1 MDMISDEDGKLR
13 AVLSARLTQ
22 LAFSLVRNGTVETL
36 PRAVNSEL
44 ARLREKLEPEDTDRY
59 QRIAAIRVQIFLN
72 IEDRERVRAL
82 RRQQAE
88 AERYLGFSAAAE
100 ALHRA
105 QSYEDFLRVLSQ
117 VNLGRTYSCS
127 YSPISPFPLIW
138 AMSARVNALQRVQAM
153 LDAGVRLDLVTQP
166 IGLTI
171 LHEMAMAGAKGWE
184 KRLSLLQLLIKNGAK
199 LEAQDFGGRTPLLCA
214 IAEGSLDDL
223 QLFLAAGA
231 DVRASTNNTPLMIAA
246 DSPAKMRLLLEH
258 GADPSQRS
266 ADGQDLLGY
275 LRQSLAQAESW
286 LMEQP
291 TKKRAGSTY
300 EKRRDARAIS
310 LEVVRSFVGS

>member
-1 MDMISDEDGKLR
+1 MISDENGKLR

-22 LAFSLVRNGTVETL
+22 LAFSLVRNGTVEAL

-44 ARLREKLEPEDTDRY
+44 ARLRERLEPEDTDRY
-59 QRIAAIRVQIFLN
+59 QRIAAIAVQIFLN
-72 IEDRERVRAL
+72 IEDSERVRAL
-82 RRQQAE
+82 RRQRAE

-105 QSYEDFLRVLSQ
+105 QSCEDFLRVLPQ
-117 VNLGRTYSCS
+117 VNLGRTYGCS

-138 AMSARVNALQRVQAM
+138 AMSARANALQRVQAM

-166 IGLTI
+166 IGLTV

-199 LEAQDFGGRTPLLCA
+199 LETQDFGGRTPLLCA
-214 IAEGSLDDL
+214 IAMGSLDDL

-231 DVRASTNNTPLMIAA
+231 DVRASTNNTLLMIAA

-291 TKKRAGSTY
+291 AKKRAGSTY
-300 EKRRDARAIS
+300 EKRRDARAAS
-310 LEVVRSFVGS
+310 LELLLSF